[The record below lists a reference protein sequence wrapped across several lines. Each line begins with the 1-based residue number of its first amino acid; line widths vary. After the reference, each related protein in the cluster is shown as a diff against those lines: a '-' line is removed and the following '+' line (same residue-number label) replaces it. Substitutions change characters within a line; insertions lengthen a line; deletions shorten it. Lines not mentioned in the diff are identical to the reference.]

1 MTTDE
6 PFQAAALPAR
16 IAGENLGSWPL
27 NDRVTESLTP
37 RAIYERHAD
46 FAWRTLRRLGIGESE
61 AGDALQD
68 VFVIVHAKLS
78 QFEGRSSVSTWLF
91 TICRTVARERRRSA
105 QRERNRLE
113 DVSLEDE
120 LDLRADVAR
129 EAEHNERVMQ
139 LDAILSGFEVE
150 QRNVFILFE
159 IEKLTGEEI
168 SEALSIPLGTVYSRL
183 QLAKKA
189 FRRAQTRDEARD
201 RFVARRAGTRP

>member
-1 MTTDE
+1 M
-6 PFQAAALPAR
+6 
-16 IAGENLGSWPL
+16 
-27 NDRVTESLTP
+27 TESLTP
-37 RAIYERHAD
+37 RLIYERHAD
-46 FAWRTLRRLGIGESE
+46 FAWRTLRRLGVRESE

-91 TICRTVARERRRSA
+91 TICRSVARERRRRA
-105 QRERNRLE
+105 QRERSHLE
-113 DVSLEDE
+113 DVSVEDE

-129 EAEHNERVMQ
+129 TAEHNERLAQ
-139 LDAILSGFEVE
+139 LEAILAGLDVE

-168 SEALSIPLGTVYSRL
+168 GEALSIPLGTVYSRL

-189 FRRAQTRDEARD
+189 FRQALTRDEARE
-201 RFVARRAGTRP
+201 RFVAERAGTRP

>member
-1 MTTDE
+1 
-6 PFQAAALPAR
+6 
-16 IAGENLGSWPL
+16 
-27 NDRVTESLTP
+27 VTESPTP
-37 RAIYERHAD
+37 RALYERHAD
-46 FAWRTLRRLGIGESE
+46 FAWRTLRRLGVRE
-61 AGDALQD
+61 AEANDALQD

-78 QFEGRSSVSTWLF
+78 QFEGRSSLTTWLF

-113 DVSLEDE
+113 DVSVDDE

-129 EAEHNERVMQ
+129 AAEHNERLAQ
-139 LDAILSGFEVE
+139 LESILTGLEPE

-168 SEALSIPLGTVYSRL
+168 SELLAIPLGTVYSRL

-189 FRRAQTRDEARD
+189 FRRALSREAARE
-201 RFVARRAGTRP
+201 RFVTQRAGTR

>member
-1 MTTDE
+1 MSET
-6 PFQAAALPAR
+6 
-16 IAGENLGSWPL
+16 
-27 NDRVTESLTP
+27 LTP

-46 FAWRTLRRLGIGESE
+46 FAWRTLRRLGVREPE

-68 VFVIVHAKLS
+68 VFVIVHAKLP

-91 TICRTVARERRRSA
+91 TICRSVARERRRRA
-105 QRERNRLE
+105 QRERHRFE
-113 DVSLEDE
+113 DVSVEDE

-129 EAEHNERVMQ
+129 EAEHNERLVR
-139 LDAILSGFEVE
+139 LEAILAALEVE

-189 FRRAQTRDEARD
+189 FRQALSRDEARA
-201 RFVARRAGTRP
+201 RFVAQRA

>member
-1 MTTDE
+1 MTE
-6 PFQAAALPAR
+6 P
-16 IAGENLGSWPL
+16 
-27 NDRVTESLTP
+27 LT
-37 RAIYERHAD
+37 AHAVYERHAD
-46 FAWRTLRRLGIGESE
+46 FAWRTLRRLGVREAE

-78 QFEGRSSVSTWLF
+78 QFEGRSSLTTWLF

-105 QRERNRLE
+105 QQARNLVD
-113 DVSLEDE
+113 DVSVEDE

-129 EAEHNERVMQ
+129 AAEHNERLVQ
-139 LDAILSGFEVE
+139 LEHILSAFEVE

-168 SEALSIPLGTVYSRL
+168 GEALGIPLGTVYSRL

-189 FRRAQTRDEARD
+189 FRQALTREEARE
-201 RFVARRAGTRP
+201 RFVAQRAATRP